1 VTPSAIPTDALQR
14 LSKALE
20 WALLQDDVQ
29 SKLAALGAEPGS
41 GQASELQM
49 LMRQDALKWG
59 RVIKESGVKF
69 E

>member
-1 VTPSAIPTDALQR
+1 

-20 WALLQDDVQ
+20 WALQQDDVQ
-29 SKLAALGAEPGS
+29 TKLVALGAEPAS
-41 GQASELQM
+41 GQASELQT

-59 RVIKESGVKF
+59 RVIKEAGVKF